1 MKIWLFPHSWQSR
14 ATTWHGSGPL
24 WSFGFLC
31 FLLSSNVCLNAT
43 CPARSKP
50 LQCLPLIDSLIETSS
65 NIGGPVVVVVAEM
78 YEQFR
83 LTTNYQQQEW
93 SRIRR
98 TKKKVENWLHG
109 VTSWIVVHATTTV
122 VYYTVVI
129 VMVVVIVIVHVMV
142 AVVLSAPGVVVT
154 AIVSSS
160 SSLPHPCRDMDARDP
175 RKSAASVPVMTWI
188 SFKKH
193 WNAMHTFFEIR
204 NYMYLCHP
212 NLKHNFVAN
221 NPGFAVPQRMMGTRK
236 HPCR

>member
-1 MKIWLFPHSWQSR
+1 MSSTHWFIDRNIVKHRWLWLLQKC
-14 ATTWHGSGPL
+14 TN
-24 WSFGFLC
+24 SF
-31 FLLSSNVCLNAT
+31 AW
-43 CPARSKP
+43 
-50 LQCLPLIDSLIETSS
+50 LP
-65 NIGGPVVVVVAEM
+65 
-78 YEQFR
+78 
-83 LTTNYQQQEW
+83 TTNNRW

-98 TKKKVENWLHG
+98 TKKQVENWLQG

-129 VMVVVIVIVHVMV
+129 VSVIVMVVVIVIVHVMV
-142 AVVLSAPGVVVT
+142 DVALSPPMVVVT

-160 SSLPHPCRDMDARDP
+160 SSPPHPCKDMDARDP

-204 NYMYLCHP
+204 NFMYLCHP